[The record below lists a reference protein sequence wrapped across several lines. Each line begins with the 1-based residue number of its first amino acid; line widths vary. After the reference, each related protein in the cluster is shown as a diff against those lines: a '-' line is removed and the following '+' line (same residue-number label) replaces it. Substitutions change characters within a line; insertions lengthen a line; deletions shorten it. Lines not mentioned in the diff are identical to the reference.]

1 MVWNKKVVGWT
12 TSVVAVSAF
21 VLLWWMS
28 DVYNWRLPGWF
39 VGLIGF
45 FSVGFLFRIYIMW
58 TNREH
63 LRMVYDIAKYS
74 FTDIKL
80 KKQLKKEDEEEKK

>member
-1 MVWNKKVVGWT
+1 MVWNKRVVGWT
-12 TSVVAVSAF
+12 TTIVSVCAF
-21 VLLWWMS
+21 VLLWWLS
-28 DVYNWRLPGWF
+28 NLYNWSLPGWL

-45 FSVGFLFRIYIMW
+45 FGVGFAFRLYIMW

-63 LRMVYDIAKYS
+63 LKIVYDLAKYS

-80 KKQLKKEDEEEKK
+80 RKKIKDGEKK